1 MLVITNKGKKAETK
15 KRIKMKN
22 EEMNKLKKIGIIN
35 GRLEWNTYQNNSF
48 HSFHYFHSLITFILF
63 IPFINK
69 RKEMM

>member
-48 HSFHYFHSLITFILF
+48 HSIHFFITLITFILF

-69 RKEMM
+69 RKEVM